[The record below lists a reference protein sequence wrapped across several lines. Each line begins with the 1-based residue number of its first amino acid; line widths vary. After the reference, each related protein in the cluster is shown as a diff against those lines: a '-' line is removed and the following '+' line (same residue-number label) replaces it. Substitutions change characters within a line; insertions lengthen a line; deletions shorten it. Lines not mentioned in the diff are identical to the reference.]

1 MLYCGLD
8 LGRRS
13 SRYCIVDEARN
24 VVREGNVRTH
34 KTHLQRALGQREP
47 MRIVLEATTE
57 CFWVADQLAE
67 LGHDARVVDPNQ
79 TKAIGAS
86 LIKHD
91 KLDARVLAQLAAADL
106 LAEVRIPTLQ
116 QRLDRMPLTARDVL
130 VRSRTRIVNC
140 IRSMLASEGF
150 VLPQASP
157 KRLVALLDASPPPD
171 IPPALYDALLPLLEA
186 LRGLET
192 NIEAS
197 TEPVYQQAKTDP
209 VLQRLQTVPGVGPIT
224 ASLFVS
230 AIGDPHRFS
239 SGRAVGA
246 YLGLVPRLYQSGST
260 QRRGR
265 ITKHGNAQARWALTL
280 AANSLLLSKSDS
292 PLQRWARALAE
303 RIGRKKACCAI
314 ARKLA
319 SVLWSMWKNEQSF
332 RASAAN

>member
-1 MLYCGLD
+1 
-8 LGRRS
+8 
-13 SRYCIVDEARN
+13 
-24 VVREGNVRTH
+24 
-34 KTHLQRALGQREP
+34 
-47 MRIVLEATTE
+47 
-57 CFWVADQLAE
+57 
-67 LGHDARVVDPNQ
+67 
-79 TKAIGAS
+79 
-86 LIKHD
+86 
-91 KLDARVLAQLAAADL
+91 
-106 LAEVRIPTLQ
+106 
-116 QRLDRMPLTARDVL
+116 
-130 VRSRTRIVNC
+130 
-140 IRSMLASEGF
+140 MLASEGF

-186 LRGLET
+186 LRGLDT

-197 TEPVYQQAKTDP
+197 TEPVFQQGKTDP

-265 ITKHGNAQARWALTL
+265 ITKHGNAEARWALTL
-280 AANSLLLSKSDS
+280 AANSLLLSKGDTD
-292 PLQRWARALAE
+292 LQRWARSLAE